1 MFSLYRGE
9 WNFPGFFQLTAAAVG
24 STPKKHETN
33 ARPPNVIPVV
43 KKTLLALLC
52 SATVLHAAPPAS
64 DELLAGLQTC
74 MENGKSIAPLL
85 EHLDDLPSAELKKL
99 SAALEKAWPQI
110 RTQYISALEKTAK
123 TISSGPE
130 KNKNQA
136 RMRELRDQFQQVYRL
151 DENAMKPLLKTKSMP
166 AVEDLQK
173 LMLPQPE
180 TVIKAGGK
188 PLADLRHGATTLATF
203 RDAVLNTDLSTTPA
217 DAIATLQAAE
227 KKAAEEISAL
237 DKDALRILDMNAK
250 IAAKEE
256 VPAEEA
262 RGIEECNLWRLLVGL
277 NACVLDPQLCA
288 AARDHSKDMAE
299 KGFFAHESP
308 VPGKTSPWDRAKNFN
323 TTASG
328 ENIFAG
334 SPSSRS
340 ANIGWFY
347 SPGHHKNMF
356 SPGQVR
362 IGLGQHGSHWTQM
375 FGR

>member
-1 MFSLYRGE
+1 MLR
-9 WNFPGFFQLTAAAVG
+9 
-24 STPKKHETN
+24 
-33 ARPPNVIPVV
+33 
-43 KKTLLALLC
+43 
-52 SATVLHAAPPAS
+52 AAPPAS
-64 DELLAGLQTC
+64 DELLVGLQTC
-74 MENGKSIAPLL
+74 METGKDVAPLL
-85 EHLDDLPSAELKKL
+85 EHLDDLPADEMKKL
-99 SAALEKAWPQI
+99 SASVEKVWPQI
-110 RTQYISALEKTAK
+110 RTQYVSELEKTAK
-123 TISSGPE
+123 VISSGPE

-136 RMRELRDQFQQVYRL
+136 RIRELREQFQQVYRL
-151 DENAMKPLLKTKSMP
+151 DENAMKPLLKSKSMP
-166 AVEDLQK
+166 AVEELRT
-173 LMLPQPE
+173 LMLPKPE
-180 TVIKAGGK
+180 TVIKAGGSK
-188 PLADLRHGATTLATF
+188 LNQLRKGAIILATF
-203 RDAVLNTDLSTTPA
+203 RDAVLNTELSTIPA
-217 DAIATLQAAE
+217 DAMATLQAAE
-227 KKAAEEISAL
+227 KKAADEISAL

-256 VPAEEA
+256 VPAEEVK
-262 RGIEECNLWRLLVGL
+262 GIEECNLWRLLVGL
-277 NACVLDPQLCA
+277 NACVLDPNLCD

-334 SPSSRS
+334 SPSSHS
-340 ANIGWFY
+340 ANSGWFY